1 MADLAPLSVTFLMT
15 QIIQK
20 WMPRYRSMAL
30 RPVHRIK
37 HVVDS
42 EGGLTIGATSVNAIV
57 IAVDAPVLG
66 SPTQVETASKV
77 YGVYLKVE
85 VSHTS
90 GTGRP
95 NCYLAVMKNPGN
107 NLTVVD
113 PTAVGIDDNKRFV
126 IHQEMVMMSGDAG
139 NGLPRVLFNGVIKI
153 PKGMSRF
160 GPNDRLVVL
169 LQSKTV
175 TGDFCL
181 QAHYKEF
188 R

>member
-1 MADLAPLSVTFLMT
+1 MT
-15 QIIQK
+15 RIQCILVA
-20 WMPRYRSMAL
+20 RFRSMAL

-37 HVVDS
+37 HVVDT
-42 EGGLTIGATSVNAIV
+42 EGGLTIGTTSVNAVV
-57 IAVDAPVLG
+57 IAKDAPTLSSVAE
-66 SPTQVETASKV
+66 VETASKV
-77 YGVYLKVE
+77 YGIYLKVE
-85 VSHTS
+85 VSHTA

-113 PTAVGIDDNKRFV
+113 PTAVGGDDNKRFV

-160 GPNDRLVVL
+160 GPNDRLIVL

-181 QAHYKEF
+181 QCHYKEF